1 MRFLQVTLV
10 FAIMAISI
18 QQIYASKQFAKSY
31 EKFMKNSQYKPKL
44 MAYRNFFLDE
54 IKMAQKALHA
64 GKFSNRF
71 LKFINFCHKDFT

>member
-1 MRFLQVTLV
+1 MRFLQVTLL
-10 FAIMAISI
+10 FAIAIISI
-18 QQIYASKQFAKSY
+18 RQISASQQFAKSY

-64 GKFSNRF
+64 GN
-71 LKFINFCHKDFT
+71 

>member
-1 MRFLQVTLV
+1 MRFFQVTLI
-10 FAIMAISI
+10 FAIIAISI
-18 QQIYASKQFAKSY
+18 QEISASKQFAKSY

-64 GKFSNRF
+64 GKLQDKF
-71 LKFINFCHKDFT
+71 LKFRNFWRKDFT